1 MNFCWCTIT
10 VGNMKESL
18 KFYQEMVGL
27 SIERKLSAGP
37 SSEIVFL
44 GGGETKVELISNGDN
59 RKSDIGNDISLGFE
73 VGSLDD
79 KLKFLKDNGID
90 IESGPFQPNPHV
102 KFFFVR
108 DPNGV
113 RIQFVQ
119 NM

>member
-10 VGNMKESL
+10 VENMKESL
-18 KFYQEMVGL
+18 KFYHEIVGL
-27 SIERKLSAGP
+27 SIDRRFSTGP
-37 SSEIVFL
+37 SGEIVFL
-44 GGGETKVELISNGDN
+44 GEGETKIELISNDDN
-59 RKSDIGNDISLGFE
+59 RMPDVGNVISLGFE

-79 KLKFLKDNGID
+79 KQKFLRENGIK

-113 RIQFVQ
+113 RVQFVQ